1 MQKMVFMRTSTLIY
15 ISISFLLNKMSS
27 SFIFLPFTKRQHSPE
42 PTGNDFTADTLV
54 EYYVDSEFFT
64 TMEMGTPPQKVEL
77 ILSSDRYGLALIED
91 KNSTLNNTFDKKLS
105 SSLSETDKFDSYF
118 PYRTKK
124 PTVLKDS
131 IFLDIYDKD
140 MNKLSKVKIEEYPFV
155 YLSKKEGIEVYENIQ
170 FNQTE
175 NGKAYMFF
183 GTKAHCNWEYEI
195 AENIP
200 YHLKHLDIINSYI
213 FNVVFSK
220 NKKIGDGNENYDLSF
235 IIGNEPHISSPDK
248 YDKDNL
254 MYTNLLKYSGELKW
268 LIEFDEVFY
277 FPEGFKL
284 NQNNRID
291 DLNQISTDEI
301 YKEKKIIYS
310 DDFRAEIMFNLD
322 IILCPKF
329 FYFSIDKT
337 YFRNHTD
344 KCELNFVNNRY
355 SIYVCDKDFNTEN
368 FSSIYFYHKE
378 LNQTFILTEKDLFKI
393 KGNKKYF
400 LMIYDKFRPS
410 FWMLGKIFLEKYLF
424 NFDME
429 NKRIGFY
436 KDKINLNSDTNN
448 EENSLNKI
456 LLTNLIWL
464 LIVIVT
470 GIVGF
475 LIGKKLYK
483 SIRKKR
489 AFELD
494 DNYDYTLNGENNTK
508 DTDNLN
514 ENNNNNEELL
524 KNKIIV

>member
-1 MQKMVFMRTSTLIY
+1 MVFMRTNTLIY
-15 ISISFLLNKMSS
+15 ISISFLLSKMSS
-27 SFIFLPFTKRQHSPE
+27 SFIFLPFNKRQHSPE
-42 PTGNDFTADTLV
+42 PTGSDFTADTLV
-54 EYYVDSEFFT
+54 EYYVESEFYT
-64 TMEMGTPPQKVEL
+64 TIEMGTPPQKVEL
-77 ILSSDRYGLALIED
+77 ILSSDRYGLTLIED
-91 KNSTLNNTFDKKLS
+91 KNSTLNNTFDKYLS
-105 SSLSETDKFDSYF
+105 SSLDETDEYDSYF
-118 PYRTKK
+118 SYRTKK

-131 IFLDIYDKD
+131 IFLDTYDKD
-140 MNKLSKVKIEEYPFV
+140 MNKLSKVKVEEYPFV
-155 YLSKKEGIEVYENIQ
+155 YLSKKEGREAYENTKL
-170 FNQTE
+170 NKTE
-175 NGKAYMFF
+175 NGKAYMLF
-183 GTKAHCNWEYEI
+183 GTKPHCNWQDEI

-200 YHLKHLDIINSYI
+200 YHMKHLGITNSYV

-220 NKKIGDGNENYDLSF
+220 NKKNENENYDLSF

-248 YDKDNL
+248 FDTDNL
-254 MYTNLLKYSGELKW
+254 MHTNLLKYAGELKW
-268 LIEFDEVFY
+268 LIDFDEVFY
-277 FPEGFKL
+277 FPEGFKI
-284 NQNNRID
+284 NQNNKID

-310 DDFRAEIMFNLD
+310 DDFRSEMTFNLD

-329 FYFSIDKT
+329 FYFSIDKI

-344 KCELNFVNNRY
+344 KCEINFVNNRY
-355 SIYVCDKDFNTEN
+355 SIFVCDKDFNTEN

-378 LNQTFILTEKDLFKI
+378 LNHTFILTEKDLFKI

-400 LMIYDKFRPS
+400 LIIYDKFRPS
-410 FWMLGKIFLEKYLF
+410 FWLLGKIFLEKYLF

-429 NKRIGFY
+429 SKRIGFY
-436 KDKINLNSDTNN
+436 KDKSNIGSDSNN
-448 EENSLNKI
+448 EENSFNKI

-494 DNYDYTLNGENNTK
+494 DNYDYTLNGENNSK
-508 DTDNLN
+508 DKEKLN
-514 ENNNNNEELL
+514 ENDNDIEGLVN
-524 KNKIIV
+524 NKIIV

>member
-1 MQKMVFMRTSTLIY
+1 MVFIRTNILIY
-15 ISISFLLNKMSS
+15 ISISFLLRNMSS
-27 SFIFLPFTKRQHSPE
+27 SFIFLPFTKRKHNPE
-42 PTGNDFTADTLV
+42 PSGNDFTAETLV
-54 EYYVDSEFFT
+54 EYYVDLEYYT
-64 TMEMGTPPQKVEL
+64 IIEMGTPPQKVEF

-105 SSLSETDKFDSYF
+105 SSLSETDKYDSYF
-118 PYRTKK
+118 SYRSRK

-131 IFLDIYDKD
+131 IYLDTYDKD

-155 YLSKKEGIEVYENIQ
+155 YLSKMEGREVYENTQ
-170 FNQTE
+170 LNKTE

-200 YHLKHLDIINSYI
+200 YHLKHLGIINSYI
-213 FNVVFSK
+213 FNVIFSK
-220 NKKIGDGNENYDLSF
+220 NQKIVNENQNYDLSF

-248 YDKDNL
+248 YDEDNL
-254 MYTNLLKYSGELKW
+254 KFTKLLKYAGELAW
-268 LIEFDEVFY
+268 LIEFNEVFY
-277 FPEGFKL
+277 FPEGYKI
-284 NQNNRID
+284 NQNNKID

-310 DDFRAEIMFNLD
+310 DDFRAEMTFNLD
-322 IILCPKF
+322 IILGPKF
-329 FYFSIDKT
+329 FYFSIDKL
-337 YFRNHTD
+337 YFKNHTD
-344 KCELNFVNNRY
+344 KCELNYVNNRY
-355 SIYVCDKDFNTEN
+355 SIFVCDKDFNTEN

-400 LMIYDKFRPS
+400 LIIYDKFRPN

-424 NFDME
+424 NFDLE

-436 KDKINLNSDTNN
+436 KDKINIGSDTNN
-448 EENSLNKI
+448 EENILNKI

-470 GIVGF
+470 GVVGF

-483 SIRKKR
+483 TIRKKR

-494 DNYDYTLNGENNTK
+494 DNYDYSLNGENNSK
-508 DTDNLN
+508 DNGKLN
-514 ENNNNNEELL
+514 ENDNERLVN
-524 KNKIIV
+524 NKIIV